1 MKLNH
6 EERLLILNLLHCELL
21 RLESQI
27 EDLDERAWKDDSGDS
42 DWRIEREIE
51 TVKDLRQ
58 KKLELEAVKNLKDKI
73 DGSIQIWKRI

>member
-6 EERLLILNLLHCELL
+6 EERLLMLNLLDCELL

-27 EDLDERAWKDDSGDS
+27 EDLDERVWKEESDDP

-51 TVKDLRQ
+51 TLKELRQ

-73 DGSIQIWKRI
+73 DRSIQVWNRI